1 MSQEKEPDH
10 ISQAQFPLQDVCL
23 NVGTCHECSVFFS
36 VGSLEEHMFFLNIW
50 QLAQSSSQKMID
62 LGYQPGENCHL
73 LCDLTDIKQIPV
85 KIVNSS
91 MMEPQ
96 LYSTYNVIVTH
107 FFTFFHSILSRFTS
121 SLGIYHLIL
130 LCLYQKMYAH
140 FSNKVKY
147 QDSKTLE

>member
-23 NVGTCHECSVFFS
+23 NVGTCHDCSVFS
-36 VGSLEEHMFFLNIW
+36 AGSLEEHMFFLNIW
-50 QLAQSSSQKMID
+50 QLAHLSNQKTID

-73 LCDLTDIKQIPV
+73 LCDLTDTKANTCQDCPFLNDGST
-85 KIVNSS
+85 IV
-91 MMEPQ
+91 
-96 LYSTYNVIVTH
+96 LYILCNCHSIFP
-107 FFTFFHSILSRFTS
+107 FFPSILSCFTS

-130 LCLYQKMYAH
+130 LCPIQKMYAH

-147 QDSKTLE
+147 QARKTLE